1 MLGLMRAEWRKVTR
15 QATTRILTGLLAAIS
30 VLFVIGLAMS
40 VTTTNPGIENML
52 LRQEALN
59 RLGFPGGVFTGI
71 DIIKNIGFF
80 IVAIFFSS
88 VIGSEYGL
96 DTWKNLLVR
105 SNARGGFLAAKLLVT
120 GLALLIIFILTVAI
134 AQVVALGGQALVSDT
149 VTQAGLTTSQAVSAD
164 QFLHALVVQTI
175 PLLITYAVG
184 ATLAVMFTIITRST
198 VSGILLTVV
207 WSILDGVVSYLVPSV
222 GDFTLA
228 KNTASLGKYLD
239 KAGSGDMP
247 LWQNLGV
254 FGFYFLVPM
263 VVAVVIFR
271 RRDMA
276 GN

>member
-1 MLGLMRAEWRKVTR
+1 MLGLMRAEWMKVTR
-15 QATTRILTGLLAAIS
+15 QGTTRILMGLLAGIS
-30 VLFVIGLAMS
+30 VLFVVGLTMS
-40 VTTTNPGIENML
+40 VTATQPGNENLL
-52 LRQEALN
+52 LRQEAFS

-71 DIIKNIGFF
+71 DIIRNIGFF

-120 GLALLIIFILTVAI
+120 GLALLVVFIITVAI
-134 AQVVALGGQALVSDT
+134 AQLVALGGHALISDT
-149 VTQAGLTTSQAVSAD
+149 ATQAGLTNQVISAD
-164 QFLHALVVQTI
+164 QFFHNLWVQVV
-175 PLLITYAVG
+175 PLLLSYAVG
-184 ATLAVMFTIITRST
+184 ATFAAMFTIITRST

-207 WSILDGVVSYLVPSV
+207 WAILDTAVAYLVPSV
-222 GDFTLA
+222 SDFTLD
-228 KNTASLGKYLD
+228 KNIASLGKYLD
-239 KAGSGDMP
+239 SAASGTMP

-254 FGFYFLVPM
+254 FGAYFLIPM
-263 VVAVVIFR
+263 IVAIVIFR